1 MLQHTSSRARRG
13 ARIFLG
19 TIVLLGAPA
28 AAAQHGADTPQGPP
42 REYSTQP
49 VPASS
54 VADWRADLEA
64 LIAGVEREHPAP
76 YAKTPKAELDRAV
89 AALSDSIPRLPAHRI
104 IAGFGRLL
112 ALIGDGHTSLSLYF
126 ARGVDF
132 HVLPV
137 RLGVYDDGIY
147 VEAAD
152 RNYAELVGGRILTI
166 GGVDAADALRRVTP
180 LISRDN
186 DNWIATV
193 APHLL
198 NRIEILHALGMA
210 NNLTSATIAVR
221 TGDRTVSRRIDA
233 LPDPPR
239 VGYGV
244 PFLARLTHDWV
255 DARDSADAPVPLYQK
270 RFDELYFWEFL
281 PEHDLL
287 YIKWDQVQNRANG
300 PSALTVFREAMTV
313 ARERR
318 PTRTVIDI
326 RNNTGGEGGLL
337 PPVIREI
344 VRTREIDE
352 PGKLFLVI
360 GRRTFSAG
368 QMMTGDLERFSTAIL
383 VGEPTSAYYTGPAGH
398 VMMPLPNSGIVVAIS
413 PDLYQ
418 MGAFPRD
425 ARRQATPRLAAIPTF
440 EDYRTNRDPA
450 LAAILAYEPDRLATV
465 LMPALVAGDSAR
477 AAAIVRAYDADP
489 VNRFRGAA
497 PELNAL
503 GYRLLRDGRE
513 AEALSVFELNV
524 RVHPRYANG
533 WDSLGEAYV
542 TAGRRDDAVR
552 AFERALVI
560 EPGLAPAQ
568 AWLRRLGAR
577 SR

>member
-1 MLQHTSSRARRG
+1 
-13 ARIFLG
+13 
-19 TIVLLGAPA
+19 
-28 AAAQHGADTPQGPP
+28 
-42 REYSTQP
+42 
-49 VPASS
+49 
-54 VADWRADLEA
+54 VADWRADLKA
-64 LIAGVEREHPAP
+64 LVAGVEREHPAP
-76 YAKTPKAELDRAV
+76 FAKTPKNDFDRAV

-104 IAGFGRLL
+104 IVGYGRLL
-112 ALIGDGHTSLSLYF
+112 ALVGDGHTNLPLYF

-132 HVLPV
+132 RVLPV

-152 RNYAELVGGRILTI
+152 REYAELVGGRILTI
-166 GGVDAADALRRVTP
+166 GGVDATDALRRVTP

-198 NRIEILHALGMA
+198 NRIEVLHALGMA
-210 NNLTSATIAVR
+210 SDLTSATFTVR
-221 TGDRTVSRRIDA
+221 TGDRTINRRVAA
-233 LPDPPR
+233 LPDPPS
-239 VGYGV
+239 VEYGI

-255 DARDSADAPVPLYQK
+255 DARDSADAPVPLYQQ
-270 RFDELYFWEFL
+270 RFDELYFWEYL
-281 PEHDLL
+281 PQHDLL
-287 YIKWDQVQNRANG
+287 YVKWDQVQNRANG
-300 PSALTVFREAMTV
+300 PSALTVFREAMAL

-318 PTRTVIDI
+318 PARTVIDI

-368 QMMTGDLERFSTAIL
+368 QMMTSHLEQFSTAIL

-398 VMMPLPNSGIVVAIS
+398 VMMPLPNSGIVVSIS

-425 ARRQATPRLAAIPTF
+425 ARRQATPRLAAVPTF

-450 LAAILAYEPDRLATV
+450 LAAILAYEPDRLPTA
-465 LMPALVAGDSAR
+465 LMAALAAGDSAR

-503 GYRLLRDGRE
+503 GYRLLRDGRD
-513 AEALSVFELNV
+513 AEAVKVFELNV
-524 RVHPRYANG
+524 GVHPRYANG

-542 TAGRRDDAVR
+542 TVGRRDEAVR
-552 AFERALVI
+552 AFQRALTI
-560 EPGLAPAQ
+560 EPELAPAR